1 MVIECTECHT
11 RFKLA
16 DDKVKPDG
24 TKVRC
29 SKCKH
34 IFTVM
39 PPAPAPPLDEEI
51 DFGEFNMERL
61 AEPGNA
67 PAAAPPAAE
76 PAANGW
82 EPNRAESATDEF
94 SFGQTAKE
102 EFAFGGDEEAK
113 QAGEFTFGT
122 EPESP
127 PADAAAG
134 RAALD
139 EFSFGD
145 EEGPAESDR
154 FAFGAETETS
164 APNRFT
170 FEEETETQPTA
181 AYDPEPSAEFTFG
194 DDEEAGPDAFT
205 FETAADKQTADGTFG
220 FEGSEDFAFD
230 EERDQDADEGN
241 VGPDEFSFDA
251 NETTGSIEFD
261 FDEENNGEKIG
272 TEFSWDTEE
281 ESADEGGF
289 EFGENAKQPAEV
301 DEFDFSGITF
311 GEEENTPAGTV
322 PVEAP
327 LAPSQA
333 QPELLSIDDL
343 RPQREPAP
351 SEAAATPLSE
361 PQPLT
366 LPNAPRRKNPVQRV
380 MFFIGLLLLAM
391 IGGAVYFY
399 WQGGIPELTSLIDR
413 LTGQTA
419 PAQVEGQIRLEGL
432 SSFYVAHPEAG
443 QMLVIQGRAVNDF
456 PAARSSLAVKGVL
469 FNKEGKAQLQ
479 QTVFCGN
486 PLDQEALKRLSYA
499 KIEESMNNPFGE
511 SLSNL
516 NVAPGKA
523 LPFTIVFRNLPA
535 DIAEFTVEAVDSKP
549 GSKQ

>member
-1 MVIECTECHT
+1 
-11 RFKLA
+11 
-16 DDKVKPDG
+16 
-24 TKVRC
+24 
-29 SKCKH
+29 
-34 IFTVM
+34 M
-39 PPAPAPPLDEEI
+39 PPAPAPPLEEEI

-61 AEPGNA
+61 ATPDNE

-76 PAANGW
+76 VAATGW
-82 EPNRAESATDEF
+82 ELNRAESATDEV
-94 SFGQTAKE
+94 SFGQTEKE

-113 QAGEFTFGT
+113 QADEFTFGAET
-122 EPESP
+122 EAP
-127 PADAAAG
+127 PAEAIAG
-134 RAALD
+134 QAALD

-145 EEGPAESDR
+145 EEGTAEPD
-154 FAFGAETETS
+154 
-164 APNRFT
+164 RFT
-170 FEEETETQPTA
+170 FEEESKTADPDRFAFEEETASQPATA
-181 AYDPEPSAEFTFG
+181 YKSKTSAEVAFG
-194 DDEEAGPDAFT
+194 DDEEIGSDAFVFDREAETQPADDT
-205 FETAADKQTADGTFG
+205 FN
-220 FEGSEDFAFD
+220 FEASEDFAFG
-230 EERDQDADEGN
+230 EEQDQDAGEGD
-241 VGPDEFSFDA
+241 VGLNEFSFDA
-251 NETTGSIEFD
+251 TEATGSVEFD
-261 FDEENNGEKIG
+261 FDEEDTSEKIG
-272 TEFSWDTEE
+272 TGFSWDTEE
-281 ESADEGGF
+281 ESAGEGGF
-289 EFGENAKQPAEV
+289 EFGESDKQPAEA

-311 GEEENTPAGTV
+311 GEEENTPARTV
-322 PVEAP
+322 PVEVGAP

-333 QPELLSIDDL
+333 QPELLSLDDL

-351 SEAAATPLSE
+351 SEAATPPRSE

-380 MFFIGLLLLAM
+380 MFLIGLLLLAM
-391 IGGAVYFY
+391 IGGTVYFY

-413 LTGQTA
+413 LTGQAA
-419 PAQVEGQIRLEGL
+419 PPQVEGQIRLEGL

-443 QMLVIQGRAVNDF
+443 QMLVIQGRAMNNF
-456 PAARSSLAVKGVL
+456 PTARSSLAVKGVL

-486 PLDQEALKRLSYA
+486 PLDQEALKKLSYA